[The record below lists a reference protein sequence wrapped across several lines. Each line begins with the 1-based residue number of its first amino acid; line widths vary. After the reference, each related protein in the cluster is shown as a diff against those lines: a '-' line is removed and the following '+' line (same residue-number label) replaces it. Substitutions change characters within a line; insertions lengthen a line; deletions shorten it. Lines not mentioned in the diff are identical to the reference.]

1 MSFMIN
7 EEFEHRI
14 FKTYTYVWNTLKPMS
29 INHWKWR
36 RIIYYD
42 FNLHLL
48 YFPLLNSPKSQKTD
62 MHFKYPHLKNNSK
75 TKETL
80 QWLSMP
86 IFKPSIHS
94 KDIRNHCL
102 EGTEVE
108 HGCDSLRTGKGRGR
122 SCSSQ
127 EHKCLAV
134 SWEDMVVYEP
144 MEIGFQL
151 PEHLIFVRISPSCT
165 WHQSKARV
173 PYLWHPGGSVG

>member
-1 MSFMIN
+1 MQLRHIFPGSFLFSSSSTKECLICHHSIILHFMKSHSLGDDKGMSFMIN

-29 INHWKWR
+29 ISHWKWR

-62 MHFKYPHLKNNSK
+62 MHFKYPHPKDNSK

-80 QWLSMP
+80 QWLSLP
-86 IFKPSIHS
+86 IFKPSIHW

-102 EGTEVE
+102 
-108 HGCDSLRTGKGRGR
+108 
-122 SCSSQ
+122 
-127 EHKCLAV
+127 
-134 SWEDMVVYEP
+134 
-144 MEIGFQL
+144 
-151 PEHLIFVRISPSCT
+151 
-165 WHQSKARV
+165 
-173 PYLWHPGGSVG
+173 